1 MLSYGSS
8 RRINMG
14 EMVQFPSNGGTTS
27 GYLALPSSGKGPGV
41 LVIQEWWGL
50 VPHIKDI
57 AERFA
62 KEGYVALAPDLY
74 HGETTTSPDR
84 AGKLM
89 MSLRIDEAEKELRGA
104 IQYLLNN
111 QSVEP
116 KKTGTIGFCM
126 GGVLSLY
133 AASKNPQVNAC
144 VIFYG
149 GFPGIEPDL
158 PNLKAPVLGLYAEK
172 DTFVTPESVKQ
183 LERKLQT
190 LRKSADI
197 HIYRDVDHGF
207 FNDTREGI
215 YNPEAAKDAW
225 QRVLTFFGQH
235 LK

>member
-1 MLSYGSS
+1 
-8 RRINMG
+8 MG

-27 GYLALPSSGKGPGV
+27 GYLAKPKSGQGAGV
-41 LVIQEWWGL
+41 IVIQEWWGL

-57 AERFA
+57 ADRFA
-62 KEGYVALAPDLY
+62 AEGYVALAPDLY

-104 IQYLLNN
+104 VQYLLNN
-111 QSVEP
+111 PAVEP
-116 KKTGTIGFCM
+116 KKIGTVGFCM
-126 GGVLSLY
+126 GGLLSLY

-149 GFPGIEPDL
+149 GFPGVEPDL
-158 PNLKAPVLGLYAEK
+158 PNLNAPVLGLYAAK
-172 DTFVTPESVKQ
+172 DGFVTVDLVKQ

-190 LRKSADI
+190 LRKTADI
-197 HIYRDVDHGF
+197 HIYPNVDHGF
-207 FNDTREGI
+207 FNDTRPEV
-215 YNPEAAKDAW
+215 YNKEAAQDAW
-225 QRVLTFFGQH
+225 QRVLKFYGQY

>member
-1 MLSYGSS
+1 
-8 RRINMG
+8 MG

-27 GYLALPSSGKGPGV
+27 GYLALPKSGTGPGV
-41 LVIQEWWGL
+41 VVIQEWWGL

-57 AERFA
+57 ADRFA
-62 KEGYVALAPDLY
+62 NAGYVALAPDLY

-104 IQYLLNN
+104 IQHLLNN
-111 QSVEP
+111 QSVNP
-116 KKTGTIGFCM
+116 KKIGTVGFCM
-126 GGVLSLY
+126 GGLLSLY

-149 GFPGIEPDL
+149 GFPGVEPDL

-172 DTFVTPESVKQ
+172 DGFVTPDSVHK
-183 LERKLQT
+183 LEQKLKD
-190 LRKSADI
+190 LGKSADI
-197 HIYRDVDHGF
+197 NIYKDVDHGF
-207 FNDTREGI
+207 FNDQRPEV
-215 YNPEAAKDAW
+215 YNKKAAEDAW
-225 QRVLTFFGQH
+225 QKVLNFYQAN